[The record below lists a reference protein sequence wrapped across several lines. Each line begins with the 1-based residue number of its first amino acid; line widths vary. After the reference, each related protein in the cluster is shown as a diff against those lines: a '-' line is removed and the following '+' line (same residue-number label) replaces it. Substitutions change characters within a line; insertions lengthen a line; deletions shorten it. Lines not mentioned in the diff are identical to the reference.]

1 MCVDYSVA
9 QDSRDTFTFFRS
21 AVSDSKGRKEEK
33 EQLKNIKQH
42 EKDNHREIQWSQDSK
57 KKSLKRVTGLLLNSK
72 SLKYN

>member
-42 EKDNHREIQWSQDSK
+42 EKDNHREIQ
-57 KKSLKRVTGLLLNSK
+57 
-72 SLKYN
+72 